1 MDRLKLKN
9 EKKKVIVISYLNLY
23 NYDIGMVPDEHFGKV
38 PTSSKHIS
46 DHAVYEDNN
55 GGHRCMGCS
64 HSQAKTKPRKDA
76 NQPEFSGR
84 RMARGDEW
92 RYSNLKKSGNKSMRT
107 NMISKEAP
115 DFITRLGSTVSSNDF
130 GHQHPYKE
138 GSHTERLRNA
148 SVQKGCGK
156 KCTWQRTASSHNSP
170 LSFDDSSTSKSNSKS
185 VYGQPYA
192 GSGRNGGLSN
202 PNNNQNK
209 NRNKSGNNNDN
220 RPETAPPF
228 AVSVLQHPNDFNKSS
243 TKHQLG
249 KQVTNRFYNT
259 TGGWS
264 ASRA

>member
-1 MDRLKLKN
+1 
-9 EKKKVIVISYLNLY
+9 
-23 NYDIGMVPDEHFGKV
+23 
-38 PTSSKHIS
+38 
-46 DHAVYEDNN
+46 
-55 GGHRCMGCS
+55 
-64 HSQAKTKPRKDA
+64 
-76 NQPEFSGR
+76 
-84 RMARGDEW
+84 
-92 RYSNLKKSGNKSMRT
+92 MRT
-107 NMISKEAP
+107 NMISKEVRDRENFELNILFFLFYTIICVDYYFFIFYISLRNSPIYHLYILLGFVCLFVCFKYYKKAP